1 MELRLIAI
9 LLLTIGMIFGGVIGY
24 HIIEGWRFLDSLYMT
39 IITITTVGFQEVYPL
54 SSNGRIFT
62 IALIITGVFIVT
74 LTISYI
80 VTLLAEGKLG
90 QYLKR
95 REIKLELKKV
105 ENHYII
111 CGCGVIGEEVLAE
124 FDKIHE
130 KIVLIEEDQSVLDE
144 ILRIFPNILFIKG
157 NATREEILREAGIDR
172 AKALLAV
179 AESDEENVY
188 IILTARY
195 INPHLRIVARAI
207 ASDAIEIMKRAGA
220 NYVLCPQ
227 KIGAL
232 RMASAALRPQVTSLL
247 DVILKSET
255 LDLTLDEVEVQSNS
269 PMVNKKLKELDLPK
283 KIGLIVVAIKPHGS
297 TIFSFNPSI
306 ETEIEAHDVIIALG
320 RVHQFTELHQMAS
333 GSIMK

>member
-9 LLLTIGMIFGGVIGY
+9 LLLTIGMIFSGVIGY

-95 REIKLELKKV
+95 REIKLELKV

-130 KIVLIEEDQSVLDE
+130 KL
-144 ILRIFPNILFIKG
+144 
-157 NATREEILREAGIDR
+157 
-172 AKALLAV
+172 
-179 AESDEENVY
+179 Y
-188 IILTARY
+188 
-195 INPHLRIVARAI
+195 
-207 ASDAIEIMKRAGA
+207 
-220 NYVLCPQ
+220 
-227 KIGAL
+227 
-232 RMASAALRPQVTSLL
+232 SL
-247 DVILKSET
+247 
-255 LDLTLDEVEVQSNS
+255 
-269 PMVNKKLKELDLPK
+269 KKTK
-283 KIGLIVVAIKPHGS
+283 VS
-297 TIFSFNPSI
+297 
-306 ETEIEAHDVIIALG
+306 
-320 RVHQFTELHQMAS
+320 
-333 GSIMK
+333 